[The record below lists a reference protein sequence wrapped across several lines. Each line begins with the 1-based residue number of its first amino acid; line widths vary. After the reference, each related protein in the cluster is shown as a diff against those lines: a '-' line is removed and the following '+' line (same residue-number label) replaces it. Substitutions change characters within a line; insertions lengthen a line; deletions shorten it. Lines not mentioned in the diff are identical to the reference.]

1 MAKKEEKS
9 ILLEEEEV
17 ILAKE
22 RTILSFMQTGL
33 ASIGIGI
40 VLVKLFQELLFQ
52 IAGFIL
58 IIIGVVESY
67 ESGRRLRKK
76 QKEMEI
82 LKRKLGKE
90 LSI

>member
-1 MAKKEEKS
+1 MAKEDKT
-9 ILLEEEEV
+9 ILLKEEEV

-33 ASIGIGI
+33 ASIGVGI
-40 VLVKLFQELLFQ
+40 VLVKLFQEVPFQ
-52 IAGFIL
+52 VAGFIL
-58 IIIGVVESY
+58 IIIGIVESY

-82 LKRKLGKE
+82 LKRKLGKDFT
-90 LSI
+90 I